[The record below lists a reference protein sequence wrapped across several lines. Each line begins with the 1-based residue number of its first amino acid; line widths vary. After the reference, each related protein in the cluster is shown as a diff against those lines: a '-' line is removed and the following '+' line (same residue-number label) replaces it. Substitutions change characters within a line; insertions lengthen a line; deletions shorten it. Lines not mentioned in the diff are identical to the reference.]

1 MCVAINP
8 ILSPRALDEIFQLLP
23 PHTTS
28 TVCVSYIEVYR
39 DELRDLFVGV
49 ATEGGDVT
57 GERGVT
63 IREDS
68 HGNIRKCCY
77 TFCSDTCT

>member
-1 MCVAINP
+1 M
-8 ILSPRALDEIFQLLP
+8 LSLIQVLYIRVIWFLFSSRALDGIFQLLP

-49 ATEGGDVT
+49 ATEGGGVA

-68 HGNIRKCCY
+68 QGNIRKC
-77 TFCSDTCT
+77 